1 MGRLHSITHIH
12 NTYYVLITC
21 FTIPTTTTTQRQR
34 LQSQDETTL
43 RHTATKLPYDN
54 TTTRHSATTITT
66 APTAHTTALLR
77 LQLTLPTPHYSPLHD
92 ISPQLR
98 PQFIHTT
105 LRLSATTAYTT
116 THTLRTTTPQLI
128 FQLLITN
135 SNSRHDVRRRS

>member
-1 MGRLHSITHIH
+1 MHSNSRCGSKT
-12 NTYYVLITC
+12 
-21 FTIPTTTTTQRQR
+21 PPPTTQRRR

-43 RHTATKLPYDN
+43 RHTATKLSYDN

-66 APTAHTTALLR
+66 TPTAHTTALLR

-92 ISPQLR
+92 ISPRLR

-128 FQLLITN
+128 DIINIPITN
-135 SNSRHDVRRRS
+135 YQFKFQTRRPTPKSNDLTRQ